1 MPKNDTARKPENDA
15 AGKPEN
21 DAAGKPEND
30 TAGSQRKLSQWL
42 TLLEMEGEQQEIFIC
57 AHDELVA

>member
-1 MPKNDTARKPENDA
+1 MPKNDA
-15 AGKPEN
+15 
-21 DAAGKPEND
+21 
-30 TAGSQRKLSQWL
+30 AGSQRMTQQEAKGAQWL